1 MVGCSIR
8 PGYAEGLADDD
19 GVTPQHVQE
28 LGDARPIEGAR
39 PALEEDAGSRRFLH
53 VTFPLL
59 ANLYLICTLLSTLWT
74 LGDFVTV
81 YLVSGGGPG
90 LDSGVLATLRLS
102 LRVRRRQSGTRRC
115 GGDVG
120 PSGADSDHDRADAQ
134 APDERGAAM
143 SIALSRPM
151 RLARRRY
158 RLRRVLTEAGSVMLG
173 TVLLIW
179 SWLPSTICS

>member
-1 MVGCSIR
+1 M
-8 PGYAEGLADDD
+8 LA
-19 GVTPQHVQE
+19 V
-28 LGDARPIEGAR
+28 EGAR

-102 LRVRRRQSGTRRC
+102 LRVRRRQSALGVAAVMSALPVLIPIMIVLMRRLQTSE
-115 GGDVG
+115 V
-120 PSGADSDHDRADAQ
+120 Q
-134 APDERGAAM
+134 
-143 SIALSRPM
+143 L
-151 RLARRRY
+151 
-158 RLRRVLTEAGSVMLG
+158 
-173 TVLLIW
+173 
-179 SWLPSTICS
+179 

>member
-19 GVTPQHVQE
+19 GVTPQEVQG

-81 YLVSGGGPG
+81 YLVSG

-102 LRVRRRQSGTRRC
+102 LR
-115 GGDVG
+115 
-120 PSGADSDHDRADAQ
+120 
-134 APDERGAAM
+134 
-143 SIALSRPM
+143 
-151 RLARRRY
+151 
-158 RLRRVLTEAGSVMLG
+158 
-173 TVLLIW
+173 
-179 SWLPSTICS
+179 